1 MWTIHT
7 IICILNISIQPFCSY
22 GGKLP
27 ITFTNYNTCDIAIY
41 SKLDLIENNHLKHMQ
56 KDIDRLNYILW
67 AIGFMVA
74 TQFIAWILRMLG

>member
-1 MWTIHT
+1 MSKPTPKTTKEH
-7 IICILNISIQPFCSY
+7 ILHIN
-22 GGKLP
+22 
-27 ITFTNYNTCDIAIY
+27 
-41 SKLDLIENNHLKHMQ
+41 SKLDLKENNHLKHMQ

>member
-1 MWTIHT
+1 MSKPTPKTTKEH
-7 IICILNISIQPFCSY
+7 ILH
-22 GGKLP
+22 
-27 ITFTNYNTCDIAIY
+27 IY

-67 AIGFMVA
+67 AIVFMVA

>member
-1 MWTIHT
+1 MSKPTPKT
-7 IICILNISIQPFCSY
+7 TKEQILH
-22 GGKLP
+22 
-27 ITFTNYNTCDIAIY
+27 IY